1 MVKHG
6 ESPPPPGHDRQTDT
20 RTVTERES
28 KVPAAVV
35 QDDNGNGTAEAAW
48 SESVPGE
55 LAGAGVGP
63 ESWRYWIFKR
73 VPALDSLRTY
83 SWQAAWCDAVAG
95 LSVAALA
102 VPQAMAYALIVGLP
116 PQYGLYTAMVMT
128 VVGALLDSSRQ
139 LINGPTN
146 AISIA
151 LFSALAPLAVGE
163 NGNVEALVRAAV
175 LMALLVGL
183 IQLAI
188 TLLRLGDLTRYISHA
203 VIVGFTAGASAMLLL
218 DQLKH
223 LLGLRSV
230 GSGQEHF
237 LVRFWRTWTEGG
249 GVHLPTA
256 AVGLGTIA
264 GILSLMF
271 ANHWVG
277 LRRFRIPEFLVAV
290 LLAGAVTYALKLEG
304 FGVRTVG
311 EIPQHLPRWQP
322 PPWDWRL
329 ATQLAPSALAI
340 AILGLL
346 EALAMA
352 KAIAAQTRQKL
363 DVHQQCLSEAVA
375 NLAGSFFQ
383 CMPGSGSLTR
393 SAVNQM
399 AGAVSQWSGII
410 AAVAVAFTVVLF
422 APYARYVPRAALSG
436 VLIVTAF
443 RMIQYRELAY
453 YLRASRFD
461 TAIVLITAL
470 SAVLISV
477 EFCILIGTFCSFV
490 FYVPRAARIHMAR
503 LTLTPERVLREAQP
517 GDTLCTRLLVFN
529 VEGELFFGSAPDL
542 ERHLEQI
549 RRQCGQLTR
558 IVVLRLK
565 RVRNPDAVCL
575 RLLDEF
581 VADLQA
587 RNIRVYFC
595 GVRRDL
601 AEAFDRCG
609 LRQRLGEK
617 YLFLESAA
625 TWSST
630 LEAVRQAYTEL
641 GDDLCPYCP
650 RRNAPSEPPDWYYMI

>member
-1 MVKHG
+1 MEQRQESPATLVPSVNGEEVTQASLLEAGTGDTAAAAG
-6 ESPPPPGHDRQTDT
+6 ESWDWQT
-20 RTVTERES
+20 
-28 KVPAAVV
+28 
-35 QDDNGNGTAEAAW
+35 W
-48 SESVPGE
+48 
-55 LAGAGVGP
+55 LL
-63 ESWRYWIFKR
+63 KR
-73 VPALDSLRTY
+73 IPALEALRTY
-83 SWQAAWCDAVAG
+83 SWESAWRDMVAG

-102 VPQAMAYALIVGLP
+102 VPQAMAYAMIVGLP
-116 PQYGLYTAMVMT
+116 PQYGLYTAIVMT
-128 VVGALLDSSRQ
+128 AVGALLDSSRQ

-151 LFSALAPLAVGE
+151 LLSALAPLAVAD
-163 NGNVEALVRAAV
+163 NGNVETLVRGAV
-175 LMALLVGL
+175 LMAFLVGL

-203 VIVGFTAGASAMLLL
+203 VIVGFTVGASLMLVL

-230 GSGQEHF
+230 GSGEEHF

-249 GVHLPTA
+249 GIHPATM
-256 AVGLGTIA
+256 AVGLGTIG
-264 GILSLMF
+264 GILLLMLV
-271 ANHWVG
+271 NRGLG
-277 LRRFRIPEFLVAV
+277 LRRFRIPEFLLTV
-290 LLAGAVTYALKLEG
+290 LLAGAVTYWLGLEEK
-304 FGVRTVG
+304 GVRTVG
-311 EIPQHLPRWQP
+311 EIPRHLPHLQV

-329 ATQLAPSALAI
+329 MTQLAPSALAI

-375 NLAGSFFQ
+375 NLSGSFFQ

-399 AGAVSQWSGII
+399 AGAVSQWSGVI
-410 AAVAVAFTVVLF
+410 AAVAVAGTMVLF

-436 VLIVTAF
+436 ILLVTAF
-443 RMIQYRELAY
+443 RMIQYHDLIY
-453 YLRASRFD
+453 HLRASRFD
-461 TAIVLITAL
+461 AAIVLITAI
-470 SAVLISV
+470 SAVAISV

-490 FYVPRAARIHMAR
+490 FYVPRAARIHMTR

-517 GDTLCTRLLVFN
+517 NDTLCTRLLIFN
-529 VEGELFFGSAPDL
+529 LEGELFFGSAADL
-542 ERHLEQI
+542 EQQLEHI
-549 RRQCGQLTR
+549 RKQCGQLAR
-558 IVVLRLK
+558 IVVLRMK

-595 GVRRDL
+595 GVRKDL
-601 AEAFDRCG
+601 ADAFERCG
-609 LRQRLGEK
+609 LTRRLGQK
-617 YLFLESAA
+617 YLFLEATA

-630 LEAVRQAYTEL
+630 LEAVRQAYAEL
-641 GDDLCPYCP
+641 GEDLCPCCP
-650 RRNAPSEPPDWYYMI
+650 RRNTSTEPPDWYYMI